1 MRLRHGSWL
10 PADHRVHHEWLRRQ
24 VEHVDK
30 NPGEKLI
37 PVLQEFK
44 EFIEADSR
52 IYMYFTAM
60 WDEIPLRPM
69 YQRDP
74 TGHKQ
79 IRDYNHMLAVLNHT
93 FNHAPEWTEAAE
105 SVGMVGVPLCGI
117 FDYAMGTSSG
127 HAAFLDPGV
136 NRMLKKVLN
145 EWGKYLQVCEPSLK
159 QQPNDT
165 RCYCTVFAKGW
176 RVLDVFFLFKNN
188 SFC

>member
-1 MRLRHGSWL
+1 MCLRHGSWL
-10 PADHRVHHEWLRRQ
+10 PADHRVHPRVAAPAGRARRQ
-24 VEHVDK
+24 E
-30 NPGEKLI
+30 PGRETH
-37 PVLQEFK
+37 PRSPGVQ

-117 FDYAMGTSSG
+117 I
-127 HAAFLDPGV
+127 
-136 NRMLKKVLN
+136 
-145 EWGKYLQVCEPSLK
+145 
-159 QQPNDT
+159 
-165 RCYCTVFAKGW
+165 
-176 RVLDVFFLFKNN
+176 
-188 SFC
+188 